1 MNWLETI
8 LSDNQAFRQNVAVDC
23 LPTERQPWPYAVV
36 TCMDP
41 RVNLAAAGIPP
52 FEATGELRT
61 QARVIRTLGGMAD
74 PRSLLVGIH
83 LAGFKE
89 IAILMHTD
97 CGCSVAYARIDTI
110 IENMQTNLSPDQWQA
125 FTQLLGEPLRDKLRE
140 WLRAFQDP
148 REAVRQEVATIK
160 GYAFVPANFIVHGL
174 LYDLA
179 SGEVEVI
186 VNGYG
191 TSA

>member
-8 LSDNQAFRQNVAVDC
+8 LKENQAFRQHVDVNR

-52 FEATGELRT
+52 FHPTGESQT
-61 QARVIRTLGGMAD
+61 EARVIRTLGGMAD

-89 IAILMHTD
+89 IAIIMHTD

-110 IENMQTNLSPDQWQA
+110 IENMQTNLSPEQWQT
-125 FTQLLGEPLRDKLRE
+125 FKQLVGEPLRDKLRE

-148 REAVRQEVATIK
+148 REAVRQEVETIRS
-160 GYAFVPANFIVHGL
+160 YSFVPASLIVHGL
-174 LYDLA
+174 LYDLS
-179 SGEVEVI
+179 SGGVEVI
-186 VNGYG
+186 VNGYEA
-191 TSA
+191 S